1 MEPNTHRARTTAEY
15 AITWQAIVEDHLS
28 DELVDSL
35 RRLTWASWGV
45 GLGEREIGV
54 ALAHHLA
61 HALRV
66 AASPSGGVQPSVD
79 YLRSAAGDH
88 GVTAELR

>member
-1 MEPNTHRARTTAEY
+1 MEPNTHARTTAEY

-45 GLGEREIGV
+45 GMAEREIGV

-79 YLRSAAGDH
+79 YLRWAAGDR
-88 GVTAELR
+88 GATAELR

>member
-1 MEPNTHRARTTAEY
+1 MEPNAHPARTTAEY

-28 DELVDSL
+28 DELVDCL

-45 GLGEREIGV
+45 GLAEREIGV

-66 AASPSGGVQPSVD
+66 AASPSGGVQPSVE
-79 YLRSAAGDH
+79 YLRSAARDH
-88 GVTAELR
+88 DATAELR

>member
-1 MEPNTHRARTTAEY
+1 MKPNTHPARTTAEH

-28 DELVDSL
+28 NELVDSL

-45 GLGEREIGV
+45 GLAEREIGV

-66 AASPSGGVQPSVD
+66 AASPSGGVQPSVE
-79 YLRSAAGDH
+79 YLRSVAGDRCAT
-88 GVTAELR
+88 GVLR

>member
-1 MEPNTHRARTTAEY
+1 MEPNPHPAGTTAEY

-35 RRLTWASWGV
+35 RRLTWAAWGV
-45 GLGEREIGV
+45 GLAEREIGV

-66 AASPSGGVQPSVD
+66 AASPSGGVRPSVE
-79 YLRSAAGDH
+79 YLRSAAGGYDSI
-88 GVTAELR
+88 AELR